1 MMICNCTMAGTK
13 SCLYCNNR
21 KFSIDE
27 YNFLWTP
34 EPNFLRIPEYDF
46 PRPERIIIEFPKVRT
61 YTTTSTIPYENR

>member
-21 KFSIDE
+21 NS
-27 YNFLWTP
+27 LMS
-34 EPNFLRIPEYDF
+34 EYDF
-46 PRPERIIIEFPKVRT
+46 PLIQKYDFPNIKITIEFPQIKT